1 MSQIATSEEDRL
13 SESVVARIA
22 DAPDPRV
29 RETLQALVR
38 HLHAFVREVRPTEAE
53 WATAIDFLTRT
64 GQICDDRRQEFILLS
79 DTLGVSMLVDQIN
92 HGRGG
97 ASTETTVLGPFY
109 VANPPVCAYGDDIA
123 RGLAGEPLFVEGEI
137 RSADGVPI
145 SDAIVDVW
153 QSDDQGRYDLQFD
166 DPDMFFLRGRF
177 RTDSAGRY
185 AFWSIMPKSYPIPTD
200 GPAGALLA
208 AAGRHPYRPAHVHF
222 RIEGAGHRP
231 LVTHVFVRGDDYL
244 SSDVVFGVKDSLVAD
259 FERRTQTHPLAGAS
273 IERPHRY
280 LRYDFMLANAD
291 ASAADAG

>member
-1 MSQIATSEEDRL
+1 MSQIAASEEHRL
-13 SESVVARIA
+13 TDAVVARIA

-79 DTLGVSMLVDQIN
+79 DTLGVSMLVDEIN
-92 HGRGG
+92 YGRGG

-109 VANPPVCAYGDDIA
+109 VANPPVCANGDDIG
-123 RGLAGEPLFVEGEI
+123 RGLAGEALFVEGVV
-137 RSADGVPI
+137 RAAGGSSLAN
-145 SDAIVDVW
+145 AIVDVW

-177 RTDSAGRY
+177 RTDAAGRF

-200 GPAGALLA
+200 GPAGSLLA
-208 AAGRHPYRPAHVHF
+208 AAGRHPFRPAHVHF
-222 RIEGAGHRP
+222 RIEAAGHQP
-231 LVTHVFVRGDDYL
+231 LVTHVFVAGDEYL
-244 SSDVVFGVKDSLVAD
+244 TSDVVFGVKDSLIAD
-259 FERRTQTHPLAGAS
+259 FQRRTHTQPLAGPS
-273 IERPHRY
+273 IDRPHRY
-280 LRYDFMLANAD
+280 LRYDFVLAD
-291 ASAADAG
+291 ARAKAAAAG